1 MIKKY
6 WDILAGAFM
15 GIIIVILANSQVY
28 VIQLCYSIII
38 LILVDIAVFRTI
50 RQSVEKKRAKKR
62 EHNII
67 DSMVDSLKPIK
78 AINIAQNPY
87 KDGEVLGKLILKI
100 MEGLKDTMK
109 KIKEFISKF
118 KGYIL
123 AFSLIAL
130 SVLEMCGGFINELA
144 GGVLVINGIE
154 VVPFATLLLA
164 VIVGILSNGYSREQI
179 EQIKALFKKSTTNEL
194 VLSEIKKTLKADE
207 TKIKEFNKILIM
219 KNSELDNLNNELDSK
234 KNTLSAKVEMQ
245 SMTPQL
251 ATAEDVHLANIA
263 VKEVVDKIEAKKK
276 EIAEVEAS
284 ISNLNTAIS
293 ALKSRLTN

>member
-6 WDILAGAFM
+6 WDVVGGVITGITLA
-15 GIIIVILANSQVY
+15 ILANIQVY
-28 VIQLCYSIII
+28 IIQLCYSIII
-38 LILVDIAVFRTI
+38 LILVNIAVFRTI
-50 RQSVEKKRAKKR
+50 KQSVDKKRAKCR
-62 EHNII
+62 DHNII

-78 AINIAQNPY
+78 AISIAQNPT
-87 KDGEVLGKLILKI
+87 KDGEVLGKLILNI
-100 MEGLKDTMK
+100 LGGLKDTMK
-109 KIKEFISKF
+109 KIKDFFSKF

-164 VIVGILSNGYSREQI
+164 VIVGILSNGYSKEQI

-194 VLSEIKKTLKADE
+194 VTSEIKKTLKADE
-207 TKIKEFNKILIM
+207 AKVKEFNKILAT
-219 KNSELDNLNNELDSK
+219 KNSELDNFNTELDAK
-234 KNTLSAKVEMQ
+234 KNTLSAKKEMQ
-245 SMTPQL
+245 SMIPQL
-251 ATAEDVHLANIA
+251 ATAEDVRLAEYA
-263 VKEVVDKIEAKKK
+263 VREVMDKIEVTKQ
-276 EIAEVEAS
+276 EIAEVESS
-284 ISNLNTAIS
+284 IDNLNKAIS